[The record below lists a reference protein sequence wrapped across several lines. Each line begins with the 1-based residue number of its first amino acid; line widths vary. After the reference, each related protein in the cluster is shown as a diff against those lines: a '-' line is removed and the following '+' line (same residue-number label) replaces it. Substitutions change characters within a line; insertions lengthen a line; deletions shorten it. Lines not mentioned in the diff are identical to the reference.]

1 MPRKGKVIPG
11 AKIAAIRK
19 TLTDQKTL
27 LKQIGI
33 LMVAESQDAFKAQR
47 WDGTPWRPR
56 GKVNTF
62 GILAD
67 FGQGRSSPPSRRM
80 DQRPALVDTGALRRS
95 IAYRVVGRVVKVGT
109 VLPYANV
116 HQKGGKT
123 KSVRVTKTIQER
135 LAKWLKRQ
143 SKTIKG
149 RLGWLL
155 NRRYMGVQIEGKVP
169 ARPFVGI
176 TAATRRNV
184 KKAIGVKIAKAR

>member
-1 MPRKGKVIPG
+1 M
-11 AKIAAIRK
+11 
-19 TLTDQKTL
+19 
-27 LKQIGI
+27 
-33 LMVAESQDAFKAQR
+33 
-47 WDGTPWRPR
+47 
-56 GKVNTF
+56 
-62 GILAD
+62 
-67 FGQGRSSPPSRRM
+67 
-80 DQRPALVDTGALRRS
+80 
-95 IAYRVVGRVVKVGT
+95 VGRVVKVGT